1 MESPTGCTKQ
11 LMSVAARGVPAADW
25 MRPAGRK
32 PCCSAHRKAS
42 RCWSRRSGSTSASA
56 LATRALT
63 SSIDVSLSLQY
74 FSRRTSRLI
83 ACGFRAAAE
92 GTRSLRFMK
101 TPRERGTHAARRC
114 RAARGVARQ
123 RATLGCALW
132 AGGRQMAFAGR
143 SVCRPTG
150 DGPDKTGSGPVCG
163 HCRAGTAIEGLTSRR
178 EGARPVSCLLGKRC
192 FPKGCTPSGKNRQHL
207 ARPSTRA
214 GHRGQP
220 RRRGAMRLTTVVL
233 RNFSVR
239 AVVARTAG
247 P

>member
-1 MESPTGCTKQ
+1 MALRRLFRVVEFSGP
-11 LMSVAARGVPAADW
+11 GVPAADW
-25 MRPAGRK
+25 MRPVGRK
-32 PCCSAHRKAS
+32 PCCSAHKKAS

-83 ACGFRAAAE
+83 VCGSRAAAE

-114 RAARGVARQ
+114 RGCSRYCEATGNARMRFV
-123 RATLGCALW
+123 
-132 AGGRQMAFAGR
+132 GGRAADGL
-143 SVCRPTG
+143 CRPIG
-150 DGPDKTGSGPVCG
+150 VPPDGGWPGQDGSGRVCG
-163 HCRAGTAIEGLTSRR
+163 HCWAGAAIEGLTSRR
-178 EGARPVSCLLGKRC
+178 RAPGLSAACWESDAFRRGALPRERTASTSRDFRRQRATGVS
-192 FPKGCTPSGKNRQHL
+192 
-207 ARPSTRA
+207 RA
-214 GHRGQP
+214 A
-220 RRRGAMRLTTVVL
+220 RGAMRLTTVVL
-233 RNFSVR
+233 RIFSVR

>member
-42 RCWSRRSGSTSASA
+42 RCWSRHSGSTSASA

-114 RAARGVARQ
+114 QAARGVARQ
-123 RATLGCALW
+123 PATLGCALW

-163 HCRAGTAIEGLTSRR
+163 HCWAGAAIEGLTSRR
-178 EGARPVSCLLGKRC
+178 
-192 FPKGCTPSGKNRQHL
+192 
-207 ARPSTRA
+207 RA
-214 GHRGQP
+214 PGLSAACWGSDAF
-220 RRRGAMRLTTVVL
+220 RR
-233 RNFSVR
+233 
-239 AVVARTAG
+239 VAL
-247 P
+247 PWE